1 MRGSLV
7 SESAFREE
15 ANGDDK
21 RTCVLC
27 KWLGMMQCRHLY
39 MCNAVAKLNEL
50 RKFDEFY
57 LSYKKGVAIPCWI
70 LSARRRGNST

>member
-1 MRGSLV
+1 MCGSLE

-21 RTCVLC
+21 RTVC
-27 KWLGMMQCRHLY
+27 
-39 MCNAVAKLNEL
+39 AVAKLNEL

-57 LSYKKGVAIPCWI
+57 LSYKKGGSHSLLDSICPKK
-70 LSARRRGNST
+70 G